1 MNSIFKFSVPKI
13 IVLTLSFFFILIL
26 SCSAQW
32 VQQTIQLKPGWN
44 AVFLEARPEPE
55 DCDALFAGL
64 PVESVSDFNRS
75 VDSPQFVQDPSTLI
89 PGAAGWLTWFPPNHP
104 LAGQNNL
111 FILRDGRPYLIKLA
125 DNAQTLNWVVTGKP
139 SLRRLT
145 WQSGGVNFVGF
156 HAGAQGPTFQNL
168 FAGESGL
175 TNQPV
180 SRLDVAG
187 VWRQVANL
195 STTRANA
202 GQSYWIRCVLP
213 AQRAGTIQVEP
224 SSLQGLSFV
233 GNGAEQSL
241 RIRNTSAGARN
252 ISVRLLP
259 SASPP
264 AGQPALAGPVP
275 LEYWLANFA
284 GTNFQWTALSAPL
297 SFTALPAGQEW
308 NIRLG
313 VRR

>member
-1 MNSIFKFSVPKI
+1 
-13 IVLTLSFFFILIL
+13 
-26 SCSAQW
+26 
-32 VQQTIQLKPGWN
+32 
-44 AVFLEARPEPE
+44 
-55 DCDALFAGL
+55 
-64 PVESVSDFNRS
+64 
-75 VDSPQFVQDPSTLI
+75 
-89 PGAAGWLTWFPPNHP
+89 
-104 LAGQNNL
+104 NL
-111 FILRDGRPYLIKLA
+111 L
-125 DNAQTLNWVVTGKP
+125 
-139 SLRRLT
+139 
-145 WQSGGVNFVGF
+145 
-156 HAGAQGPTFQNL
+156 
-168 FAGESGL
+168 AGESGL

-313 VRR
+313 VRRSAGSIAAPGWQWQSLLEVTDDLGTRWVIPVNANPAASSASAAARLKIPQTDVHAGLWVGE